1 MYCKNRS
8 KKVRYIYVKHSQ
20 IWLENIK
27 YDSMSCDIE
36 QLRYSSF
43 KGIVIVRLDE
53 ALSLEFFNT
62 VYKDVHLL
70 IVEA

>member
-1 MYCKNRS
+1 
-8 KKVRYIYVKHSQ
+8 
-20 IWLENIK
+20 
-27 YDSMSCDIE
+27 MSCDIE